1 MARYSNPPDW
11 LGSAKT
17 SIGEGAMDERSATMM
32 RDAWI
37 DGGRDCK
44 VFPSFAIAS
53 AVHMISASMFEQAQA
68 GSFLLLT

>member
-1 MARYSNPPDW
+1 
-11 LGSAKT
+11 
-17 SIGEGAMDERSATMM
+17 MDERSATMM

-37 DGGRDCK
+37 AGGRDCK